1 MGNCQAIDVV
11 AAAIIQHPNGSL
23 KKLYWPTTAGEVMRS
38 YPGHHV
44 ALVSFHI
51 SGDVLNTSNTKGDA
65 GGGGGGDTSSL
76 RLICV
81 RLLKHNDLL
90 LIGQVYRLV
99 TSQGRLSFSLINI
112 WLMVLKNLMFPCFYG
127 SPEVAKA
134 LQARKQERH
143 MKAKAQAEL
152 MKQQQHKQRR
162 PQSAGFE
169 GRDQVVKNEKE
180 RSRISH
186 QWRPSLQSI
195 SEAGIE

>member
-38 YPGHHV
+38 HPGHHV

-51 SGDVLNTSNTKGDA
+51 SGDVLNTKGDA
-65 GGGGGGDTSSL
+65 GGDGGDTGSL
-76 RLICV
+76 RFIRV

-99 TSQGRLSFSLINI
+99 TSQ
-112 WLMVLKNLMFPCFYG
+112 
-127 SPEVAKA
+127 EVAKA
-134 LQARKQERH
+134 VQARKQERH
-143 MKAKAQAEL
+143 MKAQAEL

-162 PQSAGFE
+162 PQSAGVE

-180 RSRISH
+180 RPRNSH